1 MLQNPTW
8 FVFPIDKKKQMSE
21 QVLTTAFVQLRTRIL
36 QFATRFFPAED
47 DADDALQ
54 DAFCRLWAHRDEIKT
69 INEAEAL
76 AKTTVRNLAIDS
88 YRRRNAMPTDDI
100 ETVAVADDSP
110 PADERVVV
118 EERFRMVESIIVRHL
133 TPQQQA
139 IVRLREFEQQSFSE
153 IAARLSMEEPAV
165 RVQLS
170 RARKKIRECY
180 YNLQNDESKR

>member
-1 MLQNPTW
+1 
-8 FVFPIDKKKQMSE
+8 MSE
-21 QVLTTAFVQLRTRIL
+21 QVLTTAFVQLRTKIL
-36 QFATRFFPAED
+36 QFATRLFPAED

-54 DAFCRLWAHRDEIKT
+54 DAFCRLWTHRDEITT

-88 YRRRNAMPTDDI
+88 YRRRNALPTDDI
-100 ETVAVADDSP
+100 ETVAIADDSP

-118 EERFRMVESIIVRHL
+118 EERFRMVESIIARHL

-180 YNLQNDESKR
+180 FNLQNDESKR

>member
-1 MLQNPTW
+1 
-8 FVFPIDKKKQMSE
+8 MSE

-88 YRRRNAMPTDDI
+88 YRRRNAMPT
-100 ETVAVADDSP
+100 DDSP

>member
-1 MLQNPTW
+1 
-8 FVFPIDKKKQMSE
+8 MSE

-69 INEAEAL
+69 IN
-76 AKTTVRNLAIDS
+76 
-88 YRRRNAMPTDDI
+88 
-100 ETVAVADDSP
+100 DSP

>member
-1 MLQNPTW
+1 
-8 FVFPIDKKKQMSE
+8 
-21 QVLTTAFVQLRTRIL
+21 
-36 QFATRFFPAED
+36 
-47 DADDALQ
+47 
-54 DAFCRLWAHRDEIKT
+54 
-69 INEAEAL
+69 
-76 AKTTVRNLAIDS
+76 
-88 YRRRNAMPTDDI
+88 MPTDDI
-100 ETVAVADDSP
+100 ETIAVADDSP